1 MHQIRLNIVNDDE
14 LHWLVTLAGGAAV
27 VTAVLEEGNVTR
39 AAERLGMPQSTVTR
53 MFARIQRRLGVTL
66 VDRVGRGIEATPAGL
81 ALLPEVRR
89 VTHGVAAA
97 RVAVVDQLNPEAGE
111 VRLGFL
117 HSLGPRDVPALISR
131 FRARYPAVRF
141 QLRQGPA
148 AGVLAGVRG
157 GELDLA
163 LIAPVPA
170 ESDDLATK
178 PLRSDT
184 LRLAVPLGH
193 RFAPRARVDLA
204 EAADEPFVLLTPGHG
219 LREVVDDLFAAAGI
233 DPPIAFE
240 GEDVATLRGLVSAGL
255 GVSVLIPEPGAGVVA
270 VPIRAPRAVR
280 TVTAVWS
287 RERTALPVA
296 RRFRDF
302 VVAEGPGVLASIA
315 PGGGTS

>member
-1 MHQIRLNIVNDDE
+1 MHQIRLIIVNDDE
-14 LHWLVTLAGGAAV
+14 MDWLLTLAEGAAV
-27 VTAVLEEGNVTR
+27 VTAVLEAGNVTR

-53 MFARIQRRLGVTL
+53 MFARIQRRLGVPL
-66 VDRVGRGIEATPAGL
+66 VDRVGRGIEATPAGR
-81 ALLPEVRR
+81 ALLPEIRR
-89 VTHGVAAA
+89 AGEGVTAA
-97 RVAVVDQLNPEAGE
+97 RAAVVDLLDPEAGE

-141 QLRQGPA
+141 RLRQGPA
-148 AGVLAGVRG
+148 AEVLAGVRT

-163 LIAPVPA
+163 LTAPVPA
-170 ESDDLATK
+170 DGDDLATK
-178 PLRSDT
+178 ALRSDT

-193 RFAPRARVDLA
+193 RLAPYARIDLA
-204 EAADEPFVLLTPGHG
+204 EAAGEPFVLLTPGHG
-219 LREVVDDLFAAAGI
+219 LRQVVDELFAAAGV

-255 GVSVLIPEPGAGVVA
+255 GVSVLVTEPTAGVVE
-270 VPIRAPRAVR
+270 VPIRSPRAVR
-280 TVTAVWS
+280 TVSAVWS

-302 VVAEGPGVLASIA
+302 VVAEGPGLLASSA
-315 PGGGTS
+315 QRRG

>member
-1 MHQIRLNIVNDDE
+1 MHQIQLIIMNDDE
-14 LHWLVTLAGGAAV
+14 MDWLLTLAEGAAV
-27 VTAVLEEGNVTR
+27 VTAVLDAGNVTR

-53 MFARIQRRLGVTL
+53 MFARIQRRLGVPL
-66 VDRVGRGIEATPAGL
+66 VDRVGRGIEATPAGR
-81 ALLPEVRR
+81 ALLPEIRR
-89 VTHGVAAA
+89 ASDGVAAA
-97 RVAVVDQLNPEAGE
+97 RAAVVDLLDPEAGE

-131 FRARYPAVRF
+131 FRARHPAVRF
-141 QLRQGPA
+141 RLRQGPA
-148 AGVLAGVRG
+148 AEVLAGVRT

-163 LIAPVPA
+163 LTAPVPT
-170 ESDDLATK
+170 EGDDLATK
-178 PLRSDT
+178 ALRSDT

-193 RFAPRARVDLA
+193 RLAPLARVDLA

-219 LREVVDDLFAAAGI
+219 LREVVDELFAAAGI

-255 GVSVLIPEPGAGVVA
+255 GVSVLVTEPTAGVVEL
-270 VPIRAPRAVR
+270 PIRSPRAVR
-280 TVTAVWS
+280 TVSAVWS

-302 VVAEGPGVLASIA
+302 VVAEGPGLLASSA
-315 PGGGTS
+315 QRGG